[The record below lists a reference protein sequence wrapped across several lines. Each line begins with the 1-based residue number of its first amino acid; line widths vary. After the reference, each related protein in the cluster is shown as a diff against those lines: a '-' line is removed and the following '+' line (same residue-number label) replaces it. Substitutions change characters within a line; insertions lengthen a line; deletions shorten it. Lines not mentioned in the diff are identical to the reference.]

1 MIGFHEQLLQYVV
14 TGVTTGAIYAL
25 LAVGFV
31 VIYNVTGVIN
41 FAQGES
47 AMLGA
52 LLMVQFSSRL
62 ALPLPLALLL
72 SLILVTA
79 IGALLYGLAIRPARH
94 ASPAS
99 LIIITIGASI
109 ALRGAA
115 LMIWGTNSYLLPA
128 FTPSPPLRL
137 GSAVLRS
144 QSLWVMGTTLV
155 AVTGLFFFF
164 QRTMA
169 GKAMRACAVNRLAA
183 QLMGISQVQMGV
195 LAFGLGAALGAVAG
209 AVIAPIT
216 YATYDM
222 GTMLG
227 LKGFVAAIIGG
238 LTNPWG
244 AVAGGLLLGVLEA
257 VGAGV
262 ISSGAKDA
270 IAFAVLVAI
279 LLFRPSGLMGG
290 RQPAYGGL

>member
-1 MIGFHEQLLQYVV
+1 MLQYVV

-25 LAVGFV
+25 LAIGLV

-52 LLMVQFSSRL
+52 LLMVQFSSRM

-72 SLILVTA
+72 TLLLVTTL
-79 IGALLYGLAIRPARH
+79 GALLYGLAIRPARD
-94 ASPAS
+94 ASPVT

-109 ALRGAA
+109 ALRGGA
-115 LMIWGTNSYLLPA
+115 LMIWGTNSYPLRA
-128 FTPSPPLRL
+128 FTVTPPIRL

-144 QSLWVMGTTLV
+144 QSLWIMGTGLV
-155 AVTGLFFFF
+155 AVTSLYLFF
-164 QRTMA
+164 QHTMA

-183 QLMGISQVQMGV
+183 RLMGISQGRMGV
-195 LAFGLGAALGAVAG
+195 LSFGLGAALGAAAG

-227 LKGFVAAIIGG
+227 LKGFVAAIMGG

-270 IAFAVLVAI
+270 IAFAVLVGI
-279 LLFRPSGLMGG
+279 LLFRPSGLIGP
-290 RQPAYGGL
+290 RRHAYGGL

>member
-62 ALPLPLALLL
+62 ALPLPLSLLL